1 MTNRVFIPGGEWLY
15 IKLYTGQLYADEL
28 LTKWLSPLYDS
39 FAMTHI
45 VGKMFFLRYM
55 DADYHLRIR
64 FHIPHSTDLGIVL
77 NMIYKSLL
85 PYTDS
90 HLIWKTEIGTY
101 EREIERY
108 SAEHIESIEQI
119 FSCDSYYTLHSLVM
133 FQPEDR
139 WKLSCRYIEHFFAAL
154 RYTLVEKIET
164 MRIMQEQFRKEQR
177 IDNIAYTHEL
187 NRKYRSLRNDLENTI
202 ANCPFDNHYEALCKI
217 ITESNIVGMSKCACD
232 VIHMI
237 NNRIFISFPR
247 QNEAVLYYYLY
258 KTYSSLLAR
267 NHEK

>member
-1 MTNRVFIPGGEWLY
+1 MTNRVFLPGGEWLY
-15 IKLYTGQLYADEL
+15 LRIYTGILCADEL
-28 LTKWLSPLYDS
+28 LTKWLSPLYES
-39 FAMTHI
+39 FLKTHL
-45 VGKMFFLRYM
+45 VGEMFFLRYM

-64 FHIPHSTDLGIVL
+64 FHLPNNTDFGNAL
-77 NMIYKSLL
+77 NVIFKSLQ
-85 PYTDS
+85 PYTDC

-108 SAEHIESIEQI
+108 SADYVESVEQI
-119 FSCDSYYTLHSLVM
+119 FSCDSYYTLQSLVM

-139 WKLSCRYIEHFFAAL
+139 WKLSCRFVEHLFAAL
-154 RYTLVEKIET
+154 RYTIVEKTAT
-164 MRIMQEQFRKEQR
+164 MKIMQEQFRKEQR
-177 IDNIAYTHEL
+177 IDNNLFAHEL
-187 NRKYRSLRNDLENTI
+187 NRRYRGLRKEIESTI
-202 ANCPFDNHYEALCKI
+202 ANCPFDNHYEDLCKI
-217 ITESNIVGMSKCACD
+217 ITEDNITGISKCVCD

-267 NHEK
+267 DHE